1 MGNICLSLN
10 SYSTMSKKN
19 QAAPAGKT
27 FEAKFWERPG
37 LSADEVQEVKDAFDL
52 FDTDHSGA
60 VSVQELIDA
69 MVSLGIDQK
78 NEAVFEM
85 IKEID
90 TDGSGELEFAEW
102 LDLMCA
108 RLTDKTPRSEIEK
121 VFKLFDVDRTGDIS
135 LDNLKHVAT
144 TLGEDVS
151 NDELLEMVQRNDI
164 DKDGLWSMDD
174 FYGVM
179 TKKGY

>member
-1 MGNICLSLN
+1 MGKLYLNSLN
-10 SYSTMSKKN
+10 TMSKKGT
-19 QAAPAGKT
+19 APAQKT

-52 FDTDHSGA
+52 FDTDSSGA
-60 VSVQELIDA
+60 VSVQELVEA
-69 MVSLGIDQK
+69 MQSLGLEQK
-78 NEAVFEM
+78 NKAVFNM

-90 TDGSGELEFAEW
+90 TDGSGELEFAEF
-102 LDLMCA
+102 LEMMTA
-108 RLTDKTPRSEIEK
+108 RLDHKTPRSEIEK

-144 TLGEDVS
+144 TLGEEVS

-164 DKDGLWSMDD
+164 DK
-174 FYGVM
+174 
-179 TKKGY
+179 

>member
-1 MGNICLSLN
+1 MG
-10 SYSTMSKKN
+10 
-19 QAAPAGKT
+19 
-27 FEAKFWERPG
+27 
-37 LSADEVQEVKDAFDL
+37 
-52 FDTDHSGA
+52 
-60 VSVQELIDA
+60 IDA
-69 MVSLGIDQK
+69 MVSLGIDKK

-108 RLTDKTPRSEIEK
+108 RLSDKTPRTEIEK
-121 VFKLFDVDRTGDIS
+121 VFKLFDVDRT
-135 LDNLKHVAT
+135 
-144 TLGEDVS
+144 EDVS

-179 TKKGY
+179 T

>member
-52 FDTDHSGA
+52 FDTDSSGA
-60 VSVQELIDA
+60 VSVQELVDA
-69 MVSLGIDQK
+69 MQSLGLDQK
-78 NEAVFEM
+78 NEAVFNM

-90 TDGSGELEFAEW
+90 TDGSGELEFQEF
-102 LDLMCA
+102 LEMMTA
-108 RLTDKTPRSEIEK
+108 RLSDKTPRSEIER
-121 VFKLFDVDRTGDIS
+121 VFKLFDDDRTGEIS
-135 LDNLKHVAT
+135 LNNLKRVASE
-144 TLGEDVS
+144 LGEEVS
-151 NDELLEMVQRNDI
+151 NEELQEMVMRND
-164 DKDGLWSMDD
+164 
-174 FYGVM
+174 
-179 TKKGY
+179 